1 MRIQEITQILPEY
14 ERGTGRAQEI
24 ERVLTRAGYTML
36 GGGAD
41 ATAWARDDG
50 TVIKIIMSGEAS
62 DNKPAMKTFKRFFK
76 LTQARPSPHWPRFLP
91 MQDEQGQSSVFA
103 KFRIGNRNYLQ
114 IAMERLAEINDQEA
128 EIIQT
133 MSAYIEDNRDLG
145 QFLRSLSKYNY
156 LRAWVQDNQ
165 KQIPGLW
172 QAMKDAHSKVNWDYE
187 WDLHGGNVMKRSD
200 GTYVITDPWIR
211 WQ

>member
-1 MRIQEITQILPEY
+1 MRIQEITQTLPEY
-14 ERGTGRAQEI
+14 EQGTWRAEDI
-24 ERVLTRAGYTML
+24 EKRLTQLGYTML

-50 TVIKIIMSGEAS
+50 RVIKIIMSDGDS
-62 DNKPAMKTFKRFFK
+62 NKPAMKTFRRFLK
-76 LTQARPSPHWPRFLP
+76 LTRARPSPHWPRFLP

-114 IAMERLAEINDQEA
+114 IAMEQLAPLDDVEA

-133 MSAYIEDNRDLG
+133 MSAYVEDKRDLG
-145 QFLRSLSKYNY
+145 QFLKSMGKYNY

-172 QAMKDAHSKVNWDYE
+172 QAMKDAYSKANWDYE
-187 WDLHGGNVMKRSD
+187 WDLHGGNVMKRRD